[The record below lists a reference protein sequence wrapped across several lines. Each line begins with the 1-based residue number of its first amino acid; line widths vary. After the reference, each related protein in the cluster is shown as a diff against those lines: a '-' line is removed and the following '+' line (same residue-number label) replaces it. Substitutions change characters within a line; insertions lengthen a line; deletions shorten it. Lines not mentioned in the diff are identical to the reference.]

1 MGSDWKRVDLRASD
15 KQRKKWMQAATKKGM
30 NLSVWIRLVLDEAAK
45 QKTL

>member
-1 MGSDWKRVDLRASD
+1 MELDWKRIDLRASE
-15 KQRKKWMQAATKKGM
+15 KQRKKWMQAAAKKGM